1 MPTALIITTAGINC
15 DLELGRAFELAGAR
29 PEFVHLNRLLDD
41 PDLLERFD
49 LIGVPGGFSYGD
61 AIAAGRIA
69 AALMSIQAIKAV
81 EIGDGLAAAALP
93 GSAVHDALGR
103 PGPKGPRRRSN
114 RAGGLEGG
122 MTNGMPIVVRGVMK
136 PISTLLRG
144 LDSVNLQTRQPE
156 RSDYERSDICAV
168 PAAGVVAEHVVAFE
182 IARAFL
188 EKFSGDTLR
197 EVRAAYDYFLRSA
210 RRLGSRRP
218 EPESFDRTGG
228 SG

>member
-1 MPTALIITTAGINC
+1 M
-15 DLELGRAFELAGAR
+15 
-29 PEFVHLNRLLDD
+29 
-41 PDLLERFD
+41 
-49 LIGVPGGFSYGD
+49 
-61 AIAAGRIA
+61 AAVG
-69 AALMSIQAIKAV
+69 SIQAFKGV
-81 EIGDGLAAAALP
+81 EIGLGFECAARP
-93 GSAVHDALGR
+93 GSEVHDAMDFDPDQADTSNLGFV
-103 PGPKGPRRRSN
+103 RRSN

-197 EVRAAYDYFLRSA
+197 EVRAAYDYFLRTA
-210 RRLGSRRP
+210 RRLGKSDA
-218 EPESFDRTGG
+218 EPDLSD
-228 SG
+228 